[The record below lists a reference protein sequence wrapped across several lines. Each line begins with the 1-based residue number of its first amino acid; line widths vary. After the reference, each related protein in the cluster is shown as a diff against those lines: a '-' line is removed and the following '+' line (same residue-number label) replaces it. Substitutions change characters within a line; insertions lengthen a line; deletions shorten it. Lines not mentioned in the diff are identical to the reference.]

1 MKSLSVSRESMSK
14 LTIRKWTEATSSCG
28 RESRQTPTT
37 PRDGLEA
44 PERSA
49 HNEQPV
55 DFLHES
61 LFVQY
66 EL

>member
-37 PRDGLEA
+37 PRDG
-44 PERSA
+44 RSRG
-49 HNEQPV
+49 
-55 DFLHES
+55 
-61 LFVQY
+61 
-66 EL
+66 